1 MQTLKAIGREA
12 LGLFVADARFTLAL
26 VAWIAIAGSIPVL
39 LPRSPVAG
47 CGAPLRR
54 LCHDPDR
61 KSGSCRFERPQPA
74 IKQG

>member
-47 CGAPLRR
+47 ALLLFAGFATILIEN
-54 LCHDPDR
+54 LVHVVSSDR
-61 KSGSCRFERPQPA
+61 GRQ
-74 IKQG
+74 